1 MSTDTK
7 APEQGLEKAPA
18 RTPEVI
24 TSSEEFKSSMALWAS
39 RQYHILTPFTSISG
53 LAPQHGIMTSL
64 VKLDPNK
71 EAGEVYDG
79 LPFLKKDEVAIAKIG
94 LRKLAEC
101 AGISYRTE
109 IIKTGVRFHWIV
121 KCIASYRG
129 VDGSVIQRDATK
141 EWDLTDGSPQLKGWT
156 ENQVSEGRK
165 HGLRNCEARAIN
177 AAIRECGCGIKQK
190 YLRAD
195 LAKPFVICR
204 VSFRADMNDP
214 DQKRM
219 VLERAL
225 GSTAQLYPSAPA
237 ALSAHQDRDDE
248 GGESFQASEPRSVGR
263 GSTQQPQQMND
274 PAGPPAADTTEAK
287 KADKPADA
295 PPSENA
301 VKVTS
306 VKSTKGTKDTAGPDG
321 QIVRKPW
328 EKWDISVVDQQGQ
341 AKTYSTF
348 SSTLADDA
356 IEARDGGFW
365 VDVTTETKGAFTNIT
380 AIERAQAS
388 LLPDASDL

>member
-7 APEQGLEKAPA
+7 APEQGLEKAAA

-24 TSSEEFKSSMALWAS
+24 TSSEEFKASMALWAT

-101 AGISYRTE
+101 AGISYKTE
-109 IIKTGVRFHWIV
+109 VIQTGTRFHWMV

-129 VDGSVIQRDATK
+129 VDGSVIQREATK

-190 YLRAD
+190 YVRAD

-204 VSFRADMNDP
+204 VAFRADMNDP

-225 GSTAQLYPSAPA
+225 GSTAQLYPAAPSAMSPR
-237 ALSAHQDRDDE
+237 QDRSEDE
-248 GGESFQASEPRSVGR
+248 GETFQASEPRSVGR
-263 GSTQQPQQMND
+263 SSTQTADRMEPPKQD
-274 PAGPPAADTTEAK
+274 PPAESTAEAK
-287 KADKPADA
+287 KTDKPADE

-306 VKSTKGTKDTAGPDG
+306 VKSTKGTKDN
-321 QIVRKPW
+321 KPW
-328 EKWDISVVDQQGQ
+328 EKWDIAVQDQQGQ
-341 AKTYSTF
+341 ARTYSTF

-365 VDVTTETKGAFTNIT
+365 VDVTTETKGAYTNIT